1 MEDSIKLFLNHMRLV
16 APGFNVPVHIPRVKR
31 ERLASEAGKFV
42 VADGF
47 VSIALSEEL
56 LTNSKALRSIL
67 AHEVCHYV
75 LNNSG
80 IRESDT
86 ENNEKLTDLCM
97 FVSGLG
103 DIFLDGYK
111 TENSKE
117 EYRVGHR
124 LGYLADTE
132 YQFAR
137 RYVKRKREYFRPN
150 ELDSL
155 RREIAARITDGKV
168 MDRLLTDHRNRFPER
183 NEIEIHQGIL
193 ESLDKR

>member
-1 MEDSIKLFLNHMRLV
+1 MEDAIKLFLNHVRLV

-42 VADGF
+42 EADGF

-103 DIFLDGYK
+103 EIFVDGYK
-111 TENSKE
+111 TENAKE

-124 LGYLADTE
+124 LGYLSDSE

-137 RYVKRKREYFRPN
+137 RCIKRKRESFRPN

-155 RREIAARITDGKV
+155 RQKIKARVTDAKV
-168 MDRLLTDHRNRFPER
+168 MDRLLTDQRKRFPER
-183 NEIEIHQGIL
+183 NEVELYQGVL
-193 ESLDKR
+193 ETLNKR